1 MPRPD
6 VSEERREQI
15 LDAAVQVFAERGLH
29 EARMDDI
36 AERSG
41 LSKGALYL
49 YYKSKDAIIAALM
62 HQFFKFGMRD
72 LRRLH
77 EGNGSVSERL
87 LAYTRHVAA
96 EMQRMMSVASLAWEF
111 YAIAARQKVV
121 REYFK
126 EYFSEYRAVLAALI
140 QSGIDRGEFRADKTA
155 EQVAITITGLYEG
168 LALLAVVDATVA
180 QWSQQAESSLQLLL
194 DGLRAQSEP
203 AEPGS

>member
-62 HQFFKFGMRD
+62 RQFFNLGMRD
-72 LRRLH
+72 LERLRKG
-77 EGNGSVSERL
+77 EGPVSERL

-126 EYFSEYRAVLAALI
+126 EFFAEYRAVLAALI
-140 QSGIDRGEFRADKTA
+140 QIGIDRGEFRVVNA

-180 QWSQQAESSLQLLL
+180 QWSQQAEASLRLLL
-194 DGLRAQSEP
+194 DGLRARP
-203 AEPGS
+203 AEARGP

>member
-15 LDAAVQVFAERGLH
+15 LDAATQVFAEHGLH

-62 HQFFKFGMRD
+62 RQFFKFGMRD
-72 LRRLH
+72 LQRLRA
-77 EGNGSVSERL
+77 EDGPVSDRL
-87 LAYTRHVAA
+87 LAYTHQVAS
-96 EMQRMMSVASLAWEF
+96 EMERMMAVASLAWEF

-126 EYFSEYRAVLAALI
+126 AYFAEYRGVLAALI
-140 QSGIDRGEFRADKTA
+140 QTGIDRGEFRAVDA
-155 EQVAITITGLYEG
+155 EQVAITLTGLYEG
-168 LALLAVVDATVA
+168 LALLAVVDAKAA
-180 QWSQQAESSLQLLL
+180 QWSEQAEMSLQLLL
-194 DGLRAQSEP
+194 DGLRARLS
-203 AEPGS
+203 

>member
-15 LDAAVQVFAERGLH
+15 LDAAVRVFAERGLH
-29 EARMDDI
+29 ETRMDDI
-36 AERSG
+36 AEQSG

-72 LRRLH
+72 LQRLR
-77 EGNGSVSERL
+77 EGEGPVSERL
-87 LAYTRHVAA
+87 LVYTRHVAT
-96 EMQRMMSVASLAWEF
+96 EMERMMAVASLAWEF

-126 EYFSEYRAVLAALI
+126 EYFAEYRSVLAALI
-140 QSGIDRGEFRADKTA
+140 QIGIDRCEFRPVDA

-168 LALLAVVDATVA
+168 LALLAVVDAKVA
-180 QWSQQAESSLQLLL
+180 QWSHQAEASLELLL
-194 DGLRAQSEP
+194 EGLRP
-203 AEPGS
+203 RLP

>member
-6 VSEERREQI
+6 VSEERRGQI

-36 AERSG
+36 ADRSG

-72 LRRLH
+72 LQRLR
-77 EGNGSVSERL
+77 EGEGPVSERL

-96 EMQRMMSVASLAWEF
+96 EMERMMSVASLAWEF

-126 EYFSEYRAVLAALI
+126 AYFSEYRGVLAALI
-140 QSGIDRGEFRADKTA
+140 QTGIDRGEFRPVNA

-168 LALLAVVDATVA
+168 LALLAVVDANAA
-180 QWSQQAESSLQLLL
+180 QWSGQAEASLRLVLE
-194 DGLRAQSEP
+194 GLRARP
-203 AEPGS
+203 AEADL

>member
-15 LDAAVQVFAERGLH
+15 LDAAVRVFAERGLH
-29 EARMDDI
+29 ETRMDDI
-36 AERSG
+36 AEQSG

-62 HQFFKFGMRD
+62 HQFFKCGMRD
-72 LRRLH
+72 LQRLR
-77 EGNGSVSERL
+77 EGAGPVSERL
-87 LAYTRHVAA
+87 LVYTRHVAT
-96 EMQRMMSVASLAWEF
+96 EMERMMAVASLAWEF

-126 EYFSEYRAVLAALI
+126 EYFAEYRSVLAALI
-140 QSGIDRGEFRADKTA
+140 QIGIDRCEFRPVDA

-168 LALLAVVDATVA
+168 LALLAVVDAKVA
-180 QWSQQAESSLQLLL
+180 QWSHQDEASLELLL
-194 DGLRAQSEP
+194 EGLRP
-203 AEPGS
+203 RLP

>member
-15 LDAAVQVFAERGLH
+15 LDAAMRVFAERGLH

-49 YYKSKDAIIAALM
+49 YYKSKDAIIAALAR
-62 HQFFKFGMRD
+62 QFFKMEMRGLLQ
-72 LRRLH
+72 LREH
-77 EGNGSVSERL
+77 EGSVAEGL
-87 LAYTRHVAA
+87 LDYTRRVAI
-96 EMQRMMSVASLAWEF
+96 EMERVMAVASLAWEF

-126 EYFSEYRAVLAALI
+126 AYFAAYRSELATLI
-140 QSGIDRGEFRADKTA
+140 QAGVDRGEFRAVNP

-168 LALLAVVDATVA
+168 LALLAVVDATAA
-180 QWSQQAESSLQLLL
+180 QWSQQAEASLQLLL
-194 DGLRAQSEP
+194 DGLRPRAS
-203 AEPGS
+203 

>member
-6 VSEERREQI
+6 VSEERRKQI

-62 HQFFKFGMRD
+62 RQFFKFGMRD
-72 LRRLH
+72 LQRLR
-77 EGNGSVSERL
+77 EGEGPVSERL

-96 EMQRMMSVASLAWEF
+96 EMQRMLAVASLAWEF

-126 EYFSEYRAVLAALI
+126 AYFSEYRQALAALI
-140 QSGIDRGEFRADKTA
+140 QIGIDRGEFRAVDA

-168 LALLAVVDATVA
+168 LALLAVVDANAA
-180 QWSQQAESSLQLLL
+180 QWSQQAEASLRLLL
-194 DGLRAQSEP
+194 DGLRARPGAP
-203 AEPGS
+203 APGP

>member
-15 LDAAVQVFAERGLH
+15 LEAAMGVFAERGLH

-62 HQFFKFGMRD
+62 RQFFKIEMRG
-72 LRRLH
+72 LAQVRTQ
-77 EGNGSVSERL
+77 GGAVSERL
-87 LAYTRHVAA
+87 LAYTRDVAA
-96 EMQRMMSVASLAWEF
+96 EMQRVMAVASLAWEF
-111 YAIAARQKVV
+111 YAIAARQKIV

-126 EYFSEYRAVLAALI
+126 EYFSEYRATLATLI
-140 QSGIDRGEFRADKTA
+140 QTGIDRGEFRAVNA
-155 EQVAITITGLYEG
+155 VQVAITLTGLYEG
-168 LALLAVVDATVA
+168 LALLAVVDANA
-180 QWSQQAESSLQLLL
+180 ARWPDQAETSVRLLL
-194 DGLRAQSEP
+194 DGLRAQP
-203 AEPGS
+203 AGTPEA